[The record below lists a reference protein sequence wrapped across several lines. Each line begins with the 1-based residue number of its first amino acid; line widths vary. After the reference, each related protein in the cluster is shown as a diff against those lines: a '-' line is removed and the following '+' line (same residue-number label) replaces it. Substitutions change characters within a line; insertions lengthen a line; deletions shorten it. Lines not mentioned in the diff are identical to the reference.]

1 MSDEYIEYEVFND
14 VTAEG
19 KEIELAI
26 VDKFDFEDSSYV
38 VAALVEGDEI
48 SEDGLFVYR
57 LEGSGEDA
65 EIVKIEDPDEYSRV
79 ADAYAN
85 I

>member
-1 MSDEYIEYEVFND
+1 MSDEYLEYEVFTD
-14 VTAEG
+14 TTSEG

-26 VDKFDFEDSSYV
+26 VDRFEFEGKTYAVS
-38 VAALVEGDEI
+38 ALVEGDEI

-57 LEGSGEDA
+57 IEGEGESA
-65 EIVKIEDPDEYSRV
+65 EISKIEDPDEYSRV
-79 ADAYAN
+79 ADAYAQ